1 MKFRQKY
8 FSKTKGII
16 KYIKDHPV
24 LPISAASLGIGVANY
39 ATNTRRTKEAKEF
52 NRAQL
57 NAMKTLNKNISDNN
71 KTNNLLREALI
82 ENSKKLSENSAKVLD
97 HREREGRTSNK
108 SKKSFLST
116 IFRRKK
122 EKDFSIQSGGFKG
135 RKVEPS
141 GGGYLTGTAVGAGLG
156 AVVGIGLSH
165 PSNPRSF
172 TGAVATVG
180 ALLGAGVGALVTW
193 LSNTAE
199 KSIFNSG
206 LSHRANSYTVIK
218 GLENYYT
225 PKEKDSV
232 VEEEVTQQ
240 YGNIKHTVRTSAK
253 PKKSLVSPIGT
264 LFSVDSDPKKHTVNL
279 LLRCNVLAMLIIKPT
294 NMELTK
300 LNNALDSYC
309 KSFKAADYTSQKID
323 KDCYLVELKVVNGA
337 EINPLIDIINSG
349 IKINILTTD
358 RFGIKN
364 K

>member
-16 KYIKDHPV
+16 KYIKDHPI
-24 LPISAASLGIGVANY
+24 LPISTASLGVGVANY
-39 ATNTRRTKEAKEF
+39 ATNTARMRENREF
-52 NRAQL
+52 NKAQL
-57 NAMKTLNKNISDNN
+57 SELENLNNSIAINTKTAK
-71 KTNNLLREALI
+71 LLREALDR
-82 ENSKKLSENSAKVLD
+82 NTGVLVLKKTRK
-97 HREREGRTSNK
+97 NK
-108 SKKSFLST
+108 NILFK
-116 IFRRKK
+116 KK

-180 ALLGAGVGALVTW
+180 ALLGAGIGAVVTW

-199 KSIFNSG
+199 RSIFNSG
-206 LSHRANSYTVIK
+206 LSHRANSYTIIK
-218 GLENYYT
+218 GLENYYA
-225 PKEKDSV
+225 PKENDSIV
-232 VEEEVTQQ
+232 EEEEVTQQ
-240 YGNIKHTVRTSAK
+240 YRNIKHTVRTSTK
-253 PKKSLVSPIGT
+253 PRKSLISPVGT

-279 LLRCNVLAMLIIKPT
+279 LLRCNVLVMLIIKPT

-300 LNNALDSYC
+300 LNNVLDSYC
-309 KSFKAADYTSQKID
+309 KSFKAADYTSQRVD
-323 KDCYLVELKVVNGA
+323 KDSYLVELKVVSGA
-337 EINPLIDIINSG
+337 EINPLINIINSG